1 MIFGDFITKT
11 GKYLKSVRVLKN
23 YISFDMVF
31 PSTWVMLK
39 KMPEGVE
46 ILQNE
51 NQENILI
58 TSFVC
63 ENQKNLINSL
73 ETTMELIIKTNIER
87 EEKERLF
94 KSKVQELKSIF
105 EKQDLNNLK
114 SLKFDIEELTK
125 LIEDE
130 PEEIVNGVA
139 ETTENA

>member
-11 GKYLKSVRVLKN
+11 GKYLKSVRILKN

>member
-39 KMPEGVE
+39 KIPEGVE

-51 NQENILI
+51 NQENVLI

-63 ENQKNLINSL
+63 ENQKNLINLL

>member
-11 GKYLKSVRVLKN
+11 GKHLKSVRILKN

>member
-1 MIFGDFITKT
+1 MIFGEFITKT

-73 ETTMELIIKTNIER
+73 ETTMEFIIKTNIER

>member
-1 MIFGDFITKT
+1 MD
-11 GKYLKSVRVLKN
+11 
-23 YISFDMVF
+23 
-31 PSTWVMLK
+31 
-39 KMPEGVE
+39 
-46 ILQNE
+46 
-51 NQENILI
+51 
-58 TSFVC
+58 
-63 ENQKNLINSL
+63 
-73 ETTMELIIKTNIER
+73 LIIKTNIER

-105 EKQDLNNLK
+105 EKQDLENLK

>member
-39 KMPEGVE
+39 KIPEGVE

-63 ENQKNLINSL
+63 ENQKNLINLL
-73 ETTMELIIKTNIER
+73 ETIMESIIKTNIER

>member
-51 NQENILI
+51 NQENVLI

-63 ENQKNLINSL
+63 ENQKNLINLL